1 MENKGG
7 VPQNTRRI
15 TVVAVMTALIFVI
28 TWLIKFPVPG
38 TGGAY
43 LNFGD
48 IVIYMCAYI
57 LGGPL
62 TAIAA
67 AVGSCFA
74 DLAVG
79 AAVYALPTL
88 VIKGVMGLIAGLIMR
103 KRGFGFY
110 LLGAV
115 CAGAIMV
122 GGYAAFEFF
131 AFDQMYMVASLPFNF
146 IQYGAAVAVAM
157 IFYTVVENIS
167 KYFGFIPIPYK
178 KR

>member
-1 MENKGG
+1 MVNESGG
-7 VPQNTRRI
+7 VSQKTRKI

-67 AVGSCFA
+67 AIGSCFA

-79 AAVYALPTL
+79 SAVYALPTL
-88 VIKGVMGLIAGLIMR
+88 IIKGLMGLSAGLLMR
-103 KRGFGFY
+103 KKGFGFY
-110 LLGAV
+110 LLGALA
-115 CAGAIMV
+115 AGAIMV

-131 AFDQMYMVASLPFNF
+131 AFDQLYMVASLPFNF

-157 IFYTVVENIS
+157 MFYTVVKNIS
-167 KYFGFIPIPYK
+167 KYFGFRESI
-178 KR
+178 